1 MGTRAH
7 PSELRRVRLTLICAS
22 NLSSR
27 AAGGRVPRPH
37 ASVRVTRDWNQ
48 SRACT
53 AEINAEKIALRR
65 YNFVRAYIAPRIQM
79 FIDDMEAHAKK
90 KPGSL
95 LIFPSGWRSADVR
108 DQVPVMLC
116 FTRNNDGEGFSD
128 GEPTCTLTVVN
139 ACADGLSTSG
149 CWRIAAASRERGGSP
164 VTAVSQG
171 LVESSRRDLLC
182 VGGGVSRPEG
192 ADITNCGDQR
202 GVLVQTTS
210 GDEWADDAGKRAS
223 RSDSS

>member
-53 AEINAEKIALRR
+53 AEINAEKIALPR
-65 YNFVRAYIAPRIQM
+65 YNFVPAYIAPRIQM

-139 ACADGLSTSG
+139 ACGPWPGGAYMYHPS
-149 CWRIAAASRERGGSP
+149 RIDYPYAKFRPVATVAQVLNGGRDWRGG
-164 VTAVSQG
+164 
-171 LVESSRRDLLC
+171 
-182 VGGGVSRPEG
+182 G
-192 ADITNCGDQR
+192 ASER
-202 GVLVQTTS
+202 
-210 GDEWADDAGKRAS
+210 
-223 RSDSS
+223 